1 MAALLPV
8 LAHRVISVRCRI
20 WSLSRHS
27 GHGGLAAGSTR
38 SRMTQMARLNQ
49 ISQSIEFKA
58 LRKPPNALNRQGSVS
73 PAAFERL
80 EMVVRL
86 ISVSFGFDLGK
97 AAETFFDLGWCRWW
111 LITLGGSEE
120 PILMPSD
127 GEMRSSTR
135 EGCAGVSLLAAAIS
149 SRSAFANAPCE
160 SEMPTVVSARGWTT
174 ATALR
179 GGVLSSIAARTPT
192 PNGMRRPNNTIL
204 SMMLLQ
210 LKLVPVKILRSNEAT
225 WRRLT

>member
-1 MAALLPV
+1 MA
-8 LAHRVISVRCRI
+8 RSRCR
-20 WSLSRHS
+20 LRRRHLRR
-27 GHGGLAAGSTR
+27 HGS
-38 SRMTQMARLNQ
+38 LNQ

-58 LRKPPNALNRQGSVS
+58 LRKPPNALSRQGSVS
-73 PAAFERL
+73 PAAFERP

-86 ISVSFGFDLGK
+86 ISVSFGFDLGG
-97 AAETFFDLGWCRWW
+97 AAATFFDLGWCRWW

-160 SEMPTVVSARGWTT
+160 SEMATVVSARGWTT

-179 GGVLSSIAARTPT
+179 GGVLSSIATRNAT
-192 PNGMRRPNNTIL
+192 PNGMRRPNNSIL
-204 SMMLLQ
+204 SMMLLR
-210 LKLVPVKILRSNEAT
+210 LKVVPVKFSDLMRQLGAGSRNTPTHVQA
-225 WRRLT
+225 

>member
-1 MAALLPV
+1 M
-8 LAHRVISVRCRI
+8 
-20 WSLSRHS
+20 
-27 GHGGLAAGSTR
+27 
-38 SRMTQMARLNQ
+38 
-49 ISQSIEFKA
+49 
-58 LRKPPNALNRQGSVS
+58 S

-86 ISVSFGFDLGK
+86 ISVSFFDLVK
-97 AAETFFDLGWCRWW
+97 AAATFFDLGWCRCW

-120 PILMPSD
+120 PMLMPTD

-149 SRSAFANAPCE
+149 SRSAFANAPFE

-179 GGVLSSIAARTPT
+179 GGVLSSIAARDSHTGECPT
-192 PNGMRRPNNTIL
+192 RQRMVGCDNEAIECTTADDAVRIAKAFARRPGYCASRAALIG
-204 SMMLLQ
+204 
-210 LKLVPVKILRSNEAT
+210 VPYVA
-225 WRRLT
+225 